1 MQQIQNVK
9 ARDKKWEEIIE
20 KQDEKEKIFKKMQ
33 NEKAKMRIR
42 EDKAS
47 KKKRQ
52 ELKDEL
58 LKTSLAKKEEILFKM
73 HEKE

>member
-1 MQQIQNVK
+1 
-9 ARDKKWEEIIE
+9 
-20 KQDEKEKIFKKMQ
+20 MQ